1 MALIEKWKKNLDDKG
16 YGGAILMDLY
26 KAFDTL
32 NHDVLIAK
40 LSAYG
45 FEYDALK
52 LIYSYLTNRWHR
64 TKINSA
70 LSSWHKLIQGVPQGS
85 VLGLFLFNIYLNDL
99 FYLSECTEVCNFAD
113 DTTFYACGK
122 DLNSLVINT
131 MEHDSLLA
139 AEWFQNNHMK
149 LNQEKCHL
157 LVSGQKHEN
166 IWARIGQTKSW
177 ENEKQKS
184 LGLEI
189 CSSLNFD
196 LHVSSLCKK
205 AGKMLSVLARLSN
218 FMSLN
223 QTGTLMEIFIESQFG
238 YCPLVWMFHGR
249 IVNKKIN
256 NLHER
261 VLRIV

>member
-1 MALIEKWKKNLDDKG
+1 MVSKQSYETKSRK
-16 YGGAILMDLY
+16 
-26 KAFDTL
+26 
-32 NHDVLIAK
+32 VSS
-40 LSAYG
+40 LS
-45 FEYDALK
+45 FWTK
-52 LIYSYLTNRWHR
+52 TRKYL
-64 TKINSA
+64 
-70 LSSWHKLIQGVPQGS
+70 
-85 VLGLFLFNIYLNDL
+85 
-99 FYLSECTEVCNFAD
+99 
-113 DTTFYACGK
+113 GK
-122 DLNSLVINT
+122 DRTN
-131 MEHDSLLA
+131 E
-139 AEWFQNNHMK
+139 K
-149 LNQEKCHL
+149 LGKQ
-157 LVSGQKHEN
+157 
-166 IWARIGQTKSW
+166 
-177 ENEKQKS
+177 KQKS